1 MNWLRPIISKK
12 EKLVVGLVS
21 GTSMDGID
29 AALVRV
35 RGSGE
40 DTEVRI
46 ENFICREYSHAAKKL
61 LLSPGSLDAAS
72 LSDLNF
78 LLGQEFAAAVFDLLR
93 KAALRTTDVDLVGTH
108 GQTIFHNPPSLG
120 SNISSTLQL
129 GEADVICEATGITTV
144 GDFRTR
150 DVAAGGEGAPLI
162 PYVDYLLFSRT
173 GKNVIAQNI
182 GGISNCTLVTGKL
195 AELLAFDTGPGNS
208 LIDSVARLASGGK
221 KGFDEDGAIAKRG
234 SVKEDILR
242 GLMKNPYFDIEP
254 PKSTG
259 RELFGEEMA
268 ARLFSLVE
276 KKDISLSDLLRTLVE
291 FTVCSIVSAYERF
304 VYPCADAGEVILS
317 GGGARN
323 PVMVSRLREKLAP
336 KRLCLSDEYG
346 IPADAKEAVG
356 FAVLA
361 NETVCG
367 NRANVPGVTGA
378 RDATILGKISIGKE
392 IVNV

>member
-1 MNWLRPIISKK
+1 MNWLRQIISKK
-12 EKLVVGLVS
+12 EKLAVGLIS

-29 AALVRV
+29 AALVRI

-40 DTEVRI
+40 DTEVQI
-46 ENFICREYSHAAKKL
+46 EEFICREYSDAARKL
-61 LLSPGSLDAAS
+61 LLSPGTLNIAS

-93 KAALRTTDVDLVGTH
+93 KAALKTTEIDLVGTH
-108 GQTIFHNPPSLG
+108 GQTLFHNPPSLG
-120 SNISSTLQL
+120 QEVSSTLQL

-150 DVAAGGEGAPLI
+150 DMAAGGEGAPLI
-162 PYVDYLLFSRT
+162 PYVDYLLFSGT

-195 AELLAFDTGPGNS
+195 GETMAFDTGPGNS
-208 LIDSVARLASGGK
+208 LIDSVAHLASGGEK
-221 KGFDEDGAIAKRG
+221 SFDEDGAIAKRG
-234 SVKEDILR
+234 SVKEDLLR
-242 GLMKNPYFDIEP
+242 RLMKNPYFDIKP

-259 RELFGEEMA
+259 KELFGEEMVT
-268 ARLFSLVE
+268 RLFSLAE
-276 KKDISLSDLLRTLVE
+276 KKDVSLPDLLRTLVE

-304 VYPCADAGEVILS
+304 VYPHADVEEVVLS

-323 PVMVSRLREKLAP
+323 PVIVSRLREKLAP
-336 KRLCLSDEYG
+336 TRLCLSDEYG
-346 IPADAKEAVG
+346 IPADAKEALG

-361 NETVCG
+361 NEAVCG

-378 RDATILGKISIGKE
+378 RDATVLGKISIGK
-392 IVNV
+392 NVL

>member
-12 EKLVVGLVS
+12 EKLVVGLIS

-35 RGSGE
+35 CGSGE

-46 ENFICREYSHAAKKL
+46 EEFICREYSDAARNL
-61 LLSPGSLDAAS
+61 LLSPGSLNVEMV
-72 LSDLNF
+72 SDLNF
-78 LLGQEFAAAVFDLLR
+78 LLGQEFSAAVFDLLG
-93 KAALRTTDVDLVGTH
+93 KAALKTTDVDLVGTH
-108 GQTIFHNPPSLG
+108 GQTVFHNPPSLG
-120 SNISSTLQL
+120 GTLSSTLQL
-129 GEADVICEATGITTV
+129 GEADVICETTGITTV

-162 PYVDYLLFSRT
+162 PYVDHLLFSKT

-195 AELLAFDTGPGNS
+195 EELLAFDTGPGNS
-208 LIDSVARLASGGK
+208 LIDSVARLASGGEK
-221 KGFDEDGAIAKRG
+221 NFDEDGAIAEEG
-234 SVKEDILR
+234 SVKKDLLR
-242 GLMKNPYFDIEP
+242 KLMKNPYFDIEP

-259 RELFGEEMA
+259 RELFGEEMV
-268 ARLFSLVE
+268 ARLFSATE
-276 KKDISLSDLLRTLVE
+276 RNSLFLPDLLRTLVE

-304 VYPCADAGEVILS
+304 VYPCADIEEVILS

-336 KRLCLSDEYG
+336 VRLCLSDDYG
-346 IPADAKEAVG
+346 IPLDAKEAVG

-378 RDATILGKISIGKE
+378 RDSTVLGKISIGKN
-392 IVNV
+392 IL

>member
-1 MNWLRPIISKK
+1 MNWLHRIISKE
-12 EKLVVGLVS
+12 EKLVVGLIS

-29 AALVRV
+29 AALVRI

-40 DTEVRI
+40 NAEVRV
-46 ENFICREYSHAAKKL
+46 ENFICREYSDAAKKL
-61 LLSPGSLDAAS
+61 LLSSGSLRAGS
-72 LSDLNF
+72 VSDLNF
-78 LLGQEFAAAVFDLLR
+78 LLGREFAAAVFDLLR
-93 KAALRTTDVDLVGTH
+93 EASLETTDVDLVGTH
-108 GQTIFHNPPSLG
+108 GQTVFHNPPSLG
-120 SNISSTLQL
+120 ERISSTLQL

-150 DVAAGGEGAPLI
+150 DMAAGGEGAPLI
-162 PYVDYLLFSRT
+162 PYVDYLLFSGT

-195 AELLAFDTGPGNS
+195 GELLAFDTGPGNS

-221 KGFDEDGAIAKRG
+221 KSFDEDGAIAKQG
-234 SVKEDILR
+234 SVKEDLLR
-242 GLMKNPYFDIEP
+242 SLMKNPYFDIKP

-259 RELFGEEMA
+259 RELFGEEMVT
-268 ARLFSLVE
+268 RLFMLVE
-276 KKDISLSDLLRTLVE
+276 KKDIPLPDLLRTLVE

-304 VYPCADAGEVILS
+304 VYPRADVGEVILS

-323 PVMVSRLREKLAP
+323 PVMVTRLREKLAP
-336 KRLCLSDEYG
+336 VKLCLSDDYG

-367 NRANVPGVTGA
+367 NRANVSGVTGA
-378 RDATILGKISIGKE
+378 RDATILGKISIGKN
-392 IVNV
+392 IT

>member
-1 MNWLRPIISKK
+1 MNWLHPIISKK
-12 EKLVVGLVS
+12 EKLVVGLIS

-29 AALVRV
+29 AVLVRV
-35 RGSGE
+35 CGSGE

-46 ENFICREYSHAAKKL
+46 EEFICREYSDAARKL
-61 LLSPGSLDAAS
+61 LLSPGSLNVE
-72 LSDLNF
+72 LVSDLNF
-78 LLGQEFAAAVFDLLR
+78 LLGQEFSAAVFDLLR
-93 KAALRTTDVDLVGTH
+93 KAALKTTDVDLVGTH
-108 GQTIFHNPPSLG
+108 GQTVFHNPPSFGGTL
-120 SNISSTLQL
+120 SSTLQL
-129 GEADVICEATGITTV
+129 GEADVICETTGITTV

-150 DVAAGGEGAPLI
+150 DIAAGGEGAPLI
-162 PYVDYLLFSRT
+162 PYVDHLLFSKT

-195 AELLAFDTGPGNS
+195 EELLAFDTGPGNS
-208 LIDSVARLASGGK
+208 LIDSVARLASGGEK
-221 KGFDEDGAIAKRG
+221 SFDEDGAIAEEG
-234 SVKEDILR
+234 SVKKDLLCK
-242 GLMKNPYFDIEP
+242 LMKNPYFDIEP

-259 RELFGEEMA
+259 RELFGEEMIV
-268 ARLFSLVE
+268 RLFSLTE
-276 KKDISLSDLLRTLVE
+276 KKHLSLPDLLRTLVE

-304 VYPCADAGEVILS
+304 VYPCADIEEVILS

-336 KRLCLSDEYG
+336 VRLCLSDDYG
-346 IPADAKEAVG
+346 IPLDAKEAVG

-378 RDATILGKISIGKE
+378 RDSTVLGKISIGKN
-392 IVNV
+392 IL

>member
-1 MNWLRPIISKK
+1 MNWLCPIISKK
-12 EKLVVGLVS
+12 EKLVVGLIS

-46 ENFICREYSHAAKKL
+46 EDFICREYSDAAKKL
-61 LLSPGSLDAAS
+61 LLSPGSLNAAS

-93 KAALRTTDVDLVGTH
+93 KAALKTTDVDLVGTH

-120 SNISSTLQL
+120 GNVSSTLQL

-173 GKNVIAQNI
+173 GKPVIAQNI
-182 GGISNCTLVTGKL
+182 GGISNCTLVTGQL

-208 LIDSVARLASGGK
+208 LIDSVVRLASGGK
-221 KGFDEDGAIAKRG
+221 KDFDKDGAIAKRG
-234 SVKEDILR
+234 SVKGNLLR
-242 GLMKNPYFDIEP
+242 SLMKNPYFDIEP

-291 FTVCSIVSAYERF
+291 FTVRSIVSAYERF

-336 KRLCLSDEYG
+336 KRLCLSEEYG

-378 RDATILGKISIGKE
+378 RDATILGKISVGKG

>member
-12 EKLVVGLVS
+12 EKLAVGLIS

-35 RGSGE
+35 CGSGE

-46 ENFICREYSHAAKKL
+46 EEFICREYSDAARKL
-61 LLSPGSLDAAS
+61 LLSPGSLNVE
-72 LSDLNF
+72 LVSDLNF
-78 LLGQEFAAAVFDLLR
+78 LLGQEFSAAVFDLLK
-93 KAALRTTDVDLVGTH
+93 KAALKTTDVDLVGTH
-108 GQTIFHNPPSLG
+108 GQTVFHNPPSLG
-120 SNISSTLQL
+120 GNISSTLQL
-129 GEADVICEATGITTV
+129 GEADVICETTGITTV

-162 PYVDYLLFSRT
+162 PYVDHLLFSKT

-195 AELLAFDTGPGNS
+195 EELLAFDTGPGNS
-208 LIDSVARLASGGK
+208 LIDSVARLASGGEK
-221 KGFDEDGAIAKRG
+221 SFDEDGAIAEEG
-234 SVKEDILR
+234 SVKKDLLR
-242 GLMKNPYFDIEP
+242 RLMKNPYFDIEP

-259 RELFGEEMA
+259 RELFGEEMI
-268 ARLFSLVE
+268 ARLFSLIE
-276 KKDISLSDLLRTLVE
+276 KKHLSLPDLLRTLVE

-304 VYPCADAGEVILS
+304 VYPCADIEEVILS

-323 PVMVSRLREKLAP
+323 LVMVSRLREKLAP
-336 KRLCLSDEYG
+336 VRLCLSDDYG
-346 IPADAKEAVG
+346 IPLDAKEAVG

-378 RDATILGKISIGKE
+378 RDSTVLGKISIGKN
-392 IVNV
+392 IL

>member
-1 MNWLRPIISKK
+1 
-12 EKLVVGLVS
+12 
-21 GTSMDGID
+21 MDGID

-35 RGSGE
+35 RGSGG

-46 ENFICREYSHAAKKL
+46 EDFICRKYSDAAKKL
-61 LLSPGSLDAAS
+61 LLSPGSLNAAS

-93 KAALRTTDVDLVGTH
+93 KAALKTTDVDLVGTH

-120 SNISSTLQL
+120 GNVSSTLQL

-162 PYVDYLLFSRT
+162 PYVDYLLFSKA

-182 GGISNCTLVTGKL
+182 GGISNCTLVTGEL

-208 LIDSVARLASGGK
+208 LIDSVARLASGGE
-221 KGFDEDGAIAKRG
+221 KGFDEDGAMAKQG
-234 SVKEDILR
+234 SVKEGLLR
-242 GLMKNPYFDIEP
+242 SLMKNPYFDIEP

-276 KKDISLSDLLRTLVE
+276 KRDISLSDLLRTLVE

-304 VYPCADAGEVILS
+304 VYPCADVGEVILS

-336 KRLCLSDEYG
+336 KRLCLSEEYG
-346 IPADAKEAVG
+346 IPADAKEAAG

-378 RDATILGKISIGKE
+378 RDATILGKISVGKD

>member
-1 MNWLRPIISKK
+1 MNWLRQIISKK
-12 EKLVVGLVS
+12 EKLAVGLIS

-29 AALVRV
+29 AALVRI

-40 DTEVRI
+40 DTEVQI
-46 ENFICREYSHAAKKL
+46 EEFICREYSDAARKL
-61 LLSPGSLDAAS
+61 LLSPGTLNIAS

-93 KAALRTTDVDLVGTH
+93 KAALKTTEIDLVGTH
-108 GQTIFHNPPSLG
+108 GQTLFHNPPSLG
-120 SNISSTLQL
+120 QEVSSTLQL

-150 DVAAGGEGAPLI
+150 DMAAGGEGAPLI
-162 PYVDYLLFSRT
+162 PYVDYLLFSGT

-195 AELLAFDTGPGNS
+195 GETMAFDTGPGNS
-208 LIDSVARLASGGK
+208 LIDSVAHLASGGEK
-221 KGFDEDGAIAKRG
+221 SFDEDGAIAKRG
-234 SVKEDILR
+234 SVKEDLLR
-242 GLMKNPYFDIEP
+242 RLMKNPYFDIKP

-259 RELFGEEMA
+259 KELFGEEMVT
-268 ARLFSLVE
+268 RLFSLAE
-276 KKDISLSDLLRTLVE
+276 KKDVSLPDLLRTLVE

-304 VYPCADAGEVILS
+304 VYPHADVEEVVLS

-323 PVMVSRLREKLAP
+323 PVIVSRLREKLAP
-336 KRLCLSDEYG
+336 TRLCLSDEYG

-361 NETVCG
+361 NEAVCG

-378 RDATILGKISIGKE
+378 RDATVLGKISIGK
-392 IVNV
+392 NVL

>member
-1 MNWLRPIISKK
+1 
-12 EKLVVGLVS
+12 
-21 GTSMDGID
+21 MDGID

-35 RGSGE
+35 CGSGV

-46 ENFICREYSHAAKKL
+46 EDFICREYSDAARKL
-61 LLSPGSLDAAS
+61 LLSPGSLNAAS

-93 KAALRTTDVDLVGTH
+93 KAALKTTDVDLVGTH

-120 SNISSTLQL
+120 SNLSSTLQL
-129 GEADVICEATGITTV
+129 GEADVICETTGITTV

-150 DVAAGGEGAPLI
+150 DVAAGGEGAPLM
-162 PYVDYLLFSRT
+162 PYVDYLLFSKT
-173 GKNVIAQNI
+173 GQNVIAQNI
-182 GGISNCTLVTGKL
+182 GGISNCTLVTGKF

-208 LIDSVARLASGGK
+208 LIDSVVRFASGGK
-221 KGFDEDGAIAKRG
+221 KGFDEDGAIAGQG
-234 SVKEDILR
+234 SVKVDLLR
-242 GLMKNPYFDIEP
+242 SLMKNPYFDIEP

-259 RELFGEEMA
+259 RELFGEKMA
-268 ARLFSLVE
+268 AMLFSLVE
-276 KKDISLSDLLRTLVE
+276 RKDISLSDLLRTLVE
-291 FTVCSIVSAYERF
+291 FSVCSIVSAYERF
-304 VYPCADAGEVILS
+304 VYPCADVEEVILS

-336 KRLCLSDEYG
+336 KRLCLSQEYG

-378 RDATILGKISIGKE
+378 RDATILGKISIGKD

>member
-1 MNWLRPIISKK
+1 MNWLCPIISKK
-12 EKLVVGLVS
+12 EKLIVGLIS

-46 ENFICREYSHAAKKL
+46 EDFVCREYSDVAKKL
-61 LLSPGSLDAAS
+61 LLSPGSLNAAS
-72 LSDLNF
+72 ISDLNF
-78 LLGQEFAAAVFDLLR
+78 LLGQEFAAAVFDLLS
-93 KAALRTTDVDLVGTH
+93 KASLKTTDVDLVGTH
-108 GQTIFHNPPSLG
+108 GQTVFHNPPSLAG
-120 SNISSTLQL
+120 TVSSTLQL

-150 DVAAGGEGAPLI
+150 DMAAGGEGAPLI
-162 PYVDYLLFSRT
+162 PYVDYLLFSRI

-195 AELLAFDTGPGNS
+195 GELLAFDTGPGNS

-221 KGFDEDGAIAKRG
+221 KSFDEDGAIAKQG
-234 SVKEDILR
+234 SVKEDLLR
-242 GLMKNPYFDIEP
+242 SLLKNPYFDIKP

-259 RELFGEEMA
+259 RELFGEEMVT
-268 ARLFSLVE
+268 RLFLLVE
-276 KKDISLSDLLRTLVE
+276 KKDIPLPDLLRTLVE
-291 FTVCSIVSAYERF
+291 FTVCSIASAYERF
-304 VYPCADAGEVILS
+304 VYPHADVGEVILS
-317 GGGARN
+317 GGGSRN
-323 PVMVSRLREKLAP
+323 PVMVTRLREKLAP
-336 KRLCLSDEYG
+336 RRLCLSGEYG

-367 NRANVPGVTGA
+367 NRANAPGVTGA
-378 RDATILGKISIGKE
+378 RDATILGKISIGKN

>member
-1 MNWLRPIISKK
+1 
-12 EKLVVGLVS
+12 
-21 GTSMDGID
+21 MDGID

-35 RGSGE
+35 CGSGE

-46 ENFICREYSHAAKKL
+46 EEFICREYSDAARNL
-61 LLSPGSLDAAS
+61 LLSPGSLNVEMV
-72 LSDLNF
+72 SDLNF
-78 LLGQEFAAAVFDLLR
+78 LLGQEFSAAVFDLLG
-93 KAALRTTDVDLVGTH
+93 KAALKTTDVDLVGTH
-108 GQTIFHNPPSLG
+108 GQTVFHNPPSLG
-120 SNISSTLQL
+120 GNISSTLQL
-129 GEADVICEATGITTV
+129 GEADVICETTGITTV

-162 PYVDYLLFSRT
+162 PYVDHLLFSKT

-195 AELLAFDTGPGNS
+195 EELLAFDTGPGNS
-208 LIDSVARLASGGK
+208 LIDSVARLASGGEK
-221 KGFDEDGAIAKRG
+221 SFDEDGAIAEEG
-234 SVKEDILR
+234 SVKKDLLR
-242 GLMKNPYFDIEP
+242 KLMKNPYFDIEP

-259 RELFGEEMA
+259 RELFGEEMV
-268 ARLFSLVE
+268 ARLFSATE
-276 KKDISLSDLLRTLVE
+276 RNSLFLPDLLRTLVE

-304 VYPCADAGEVILS
+304 VYPRADIEEVILS

-336 KRLCLSDEYG
+336 VRLCLSDDYG
-346 IPADAKEAVG
+346 IPLDAKEAVG

-378 RDATILGKISIGKE
+378 RDSTVLGKISIGKN
-392 IVNV
+392 IL

>member
-1 MNWLRPIISKK
+1 
-12 EKLVVGLVS
+12 
-21 GTSMDGID
+21 MDGID
-29 AALVRV
+29 AALVRI

-40 DTEVRI
+40 DTEVQI
-46 ENFICREYSHAAKKL
+46 EEFICREYSDAARKL
-61 LLSPGSLDAAS
+61 LLSPGTLNIAS

-93 KAALRTTDVDLVGTH
+93 KAALKTTEIDLVGTH
-108 GQTIFHNPPSLG
+108 GQTLFHNPPSLG
-120 SNISSTLQL
+120 QEVSSTLQL

-150 DVAAGGEGAPLI
+150 DMAAGGEGAPLI
-162 PYVDYLLFSRT
+162 PYVDYLLFSGT

-195 AELLAFDTGPGNS
+195 GETMAFDTGPGNS
-208 LIDSVARLASGGK
+208 LIDSVAHLASGGEK
-221 KGFDEDGAIAKRG
+221 SFDEDGAIAKRG
-234 SVKEDILR
+234 SVKEDLLR
-242 GLMKNPYFDIEP
+242 RLMKNPYFDIKP

-259 RELFGEEMA
+259 KELFGEEMVT
-268 ARLFSLVE
+268 RLFSLAE
-276 KKDISLSDLLRTLVE
+276 KKDVSLPDLLRTLVE

-304 VYPCADAGEVILS
+304 VYPHADVEEVVLS

-323 PVMVSRLREKLAP
+323 PVIVSRLREKLAP
-336 KRLCLSDEYG
+336 TRLCLSDEYG
-346 IPADAKEAVG
+346 IPADAKEALG

-361 NETVCG
+361 NEAVCG

-378 RDATILGKISIGKE
+378 RDATVLGKISIGK
-392 IVNV
+392 NVL

>member
-12 EKLVVGLVS
+12 EKLVVGLIS

-46 ENFICREYSHAAKKL
+46 EDFICREYSDAARNL
-61 LLSPGSLDAAS
+61 LLSPGSLNASS

-93 KAALRTTDVDLVGTH
+93 KAALKTTDVDLVGTH
-108 GQTIFHNPPSLG
+108 GQTVFHNPPSFG
-120 SNISSTLQL
+120 GNISSTLQL

-162 PYVDYLLFSRT
+162 PYVDHLLFSKT

-195 AELLAFDTGPGNS
+195 EELLAFDTGPGNS
-208 LIDSVARLASGGK
+208 LIDSVARLASGGEK
-221 KGFDEDGAIAKRG
+221 SFDEDGAIAEEG
-234 SVKEDILR
+234 SVKKDLLR
-242 GLMKNPYFDIEP
+242 KLMKNPYFDIEP

-259 RELFGEEMA
+259 RELFGEEMV
-268 ARLFSLVE
+268 ARLFSATE
-276 KKDISLSDLLRTLVE
+276 RNSLFLPDLLRTLVE

-304 VYPCADAGEVILS
+304 IYPRADIGEVILS

-323 PVMVSRLREKLAP
+323 PVMVSRLREKLVP
-336 KRLCLSDEYG
+336 VRLCLSDDYG
-346 IPADAKEAVG
+346 IPLDAKEAVG

-378 RDATILGKISIGKE
+378 RDSTVLGKISIGKN
-392 IVNV
+392 IL

>member
-12 EKLVVGLVS
+12 EKLVVGLIS

-46 ENFICREYSHAAKKL
+46 EDFICREYSDAAREL
-61 LLSPGSLDAAS
+61 LLSPGSLNAAS
-72 LSDLNF
+72 VSDLNF

-93 KAALRTTDVDLVGTH
+93 KAALKTTDVDLVGTH
-108 GQTIFHNPPSLG
+108 GQTVFHNPPSLG
-120 SNISSTLQL
+120 GALSSTLQL

-162 PYVDYLLFSRT
+162 PYVDYLLFSKM
-173 GKNVIAQNI
+173 GKNIIAQNI

-195 AELLAFDTGPGNS
+195 EELLAFDTGPGNS
-208 LIDSVARLASGGK
+208 LIDSVARLASGGEK
-221 KGFDEDGAIAKRG
+221 NFDEDGAIAKGG

-242 GLMKNPYFDIEP
+242 RLMKNPYFDIEP

-259 RELFGEEMA
+259 RELFGEEMV
-268 ARLFSLVE
+268 ARLFSAIE
-276 KKDISLSDLLRTLVE
+276 KNGLSLPDLLRTLVE

-304 VYPCADAGEVILS
+304 VYPRADIEEVILS

-336 KRLCLSDEYG
+336 VRLCLSDDYG
-346 IPADAKEAVG
+346 IPLDAKEAVG

-378 RDATILGKISIGKE
+378 RDATVLGKISIGK
-392 IVNV
+392 NVL

>member
-1 MNWLRPIISKK
+1 
-12 EKLVVGLVS
+12 
-21 GTSMDGID
+21 MDGID

-35 RGSGE
+35 CGSGE

-46 ENFICREYSHAAKKL
+46 EDFICREYSDVARKR
-61 LLSPGSLDAAS
+61 LLSPGFLNAGS

-93 KAALRTTDVDLVGTH
+93 KASVKTADVDLVGTH

-120 SNISSTLQL
+120 GNVSSTLQL
-129 GEADVICEATGITTV
+129 GETDVICEATGITTV

-162 PYVDYLLFSRT
+162 PYVDHLMFSKT
-173 GKNVIAQNI
+173 GKNIIAQNI

-221 KGFDEDGAIAKRG
+221 KSFDEDGAIAKRG
-234 SVKEDILR
+234 SVREDLLR
-242 GLMKNPYFDIEP
+242 SLMKNPYFDMEP

-259 RELFGEEMA
+259 KELFGEEMA
-268 ARLFSLVE
+268 AGLFSLVE
-276 KKDISLSDLLRTLVE
+276 KKDVPLSDLLRTLVE
-291 FTVCSIVSAYERF
+291 FTVCSAVSAYERF
-304 VYPCADAGEVILS
+304 IYPRADVEEVIVS
-317 GGGARN
+317 GGGALN
-323 PVMVSRLREKLAP
+323 PVMVSRLREKLTP
-336 KRLCLSDEYG
+336 TRLCLSDEYG

-361 NETVCG
+361 NETICG

-378 RDATILGKISIGKE
+378 RNATILGKISIGKN

>member
-1 MNWLRPIISKK
+1 MNWLHPIISKE
-12 EKLVVGLVS
+12 EKLVVGLIS

-46 ENFICREYSHAAKKL
+46 EDFICREYSNATREL
-61 LLSPGSLDAAS
+61 LLSPGSLNAAS
-72 LSDLNF
+72 VSDLNF
-78 LLGQEFAAAVFDLLR
+78 LLGQEFSAAVFDLLR
-93 KAALRTTDVDLVGTH
+93 KAALKTTDVDLVGTH
-108 GQTIFHNPPSLG
+108 GQTVFHNPPSLG
-120 SNISSTLQL
+120 GNISSTLQL
-129 GEADVICEATGITTV
+129 GEADVICETTGITTV

-162 PYVDYLLFSRT
+162 PYVDHLLFSKT

-195 AELLAFDTGPGNS
+195 EELLAFDTGPGNS
-208 LIDSVARLASGGK
+208 LIDSVARLASGGEK
-221 KGFDEDGAIAKRG
+221 SFDEDGAIAEEG
-234 SVKEDILR
+234 SVKKDLLR
-242 GLMKNPYFDIEP
+242 RLMKNPYFDIEP

-259 RELFGEEMA
+259 RELFGEEMI
-268 ARLFSLVE
+268 ARLFSLIE
-276 KKDISLSDLLRTLVE
+276 KKHLSLPDLLRTLVE

-304 VYPCADAGEVILS
+304 VYPCADIEEVILS

-336 KRLCLSDEYG
+336 VRLCLSDDYG
-346 IPADAKEAVG
+346 IPLDAKEAVG

-378 RDATILGKISIGKE
+378 RDSTVLGKISIGKN
-392 IVNV
+392 IL

>member
-12 EKLVVGLVS
+12 EKLVVGLIS

-35 RGSGE
+35 CGSGE

-46 ENFICREYSHAAKKL
+46 EEFICREYSDAARNL
-61 LLSPGSLDAAS
+61 LLSPGSLNVEMV
-72 LSDLNF
+72 SDLNF
-78 LLGQEFAAAVFDLLR
+78 LLGQEFSAAVFDLLG
-93 KAALRTTDVDLVGTH
+93 KAALKTTDVDLVGTH
-108 GQTIFHNPPSLG
+108 GQTVFHNPPSLG
-120 SNISSTLQL
+120 GTLSSTLQL
-129 GEADVICEATGITTV
+129 GEADVICETTGITTV

-162 PYVDYLLFSRT
+162 PYVDHLLFSKT

-195 AELLAFDTGPGNS
+195 EELLAFDTGPGNS
-208 LIDSVARLASGGK
+208 LIDSVARLASGGEK
-221 KGFDEDGAIAKRG
+221 SFDEDGAIAEEG
-234 SVKEDILR
+234 SVKKDLLR
-242 GLMKNPYFDIEP
+242 KLMKNPYFDIEP

-259 RELFGEEMA
+259 RELFGEEMV
-268 ARLFSLVE
+268 ARLFSATE
-276 KKDISLSDLLRTLVE
+276 RNSLFLPDLLRTLVE

-304 VYPCADAGEVILS
+304 VYPCADIEEVILS

-336 KRLCLSDEYG
+336 VRLCLSDDYG
-346 IPADAKEAVG
+346 IPLDAKEAVG

-378 RDATILGKISIGKE
+378 RDSTVLGKISIGKN
-392 IVNV
+392 IL